1 MNNTTDDQILEA
13 MKRLA
18 NVLRE
23 AKREAGEAVVSAA
36 RKTELEAWIER
47 HEAEIDARII
57 VSNGTPS
64 ASRQALVSE
73 RYFGITTVANC
84 LAMPWLAA
92 RQLANARNELTGGA
106 EAFNLHR
113 SRRRP
118 RERRRALWP
127 PQSSG

>member
-18 NVLRE
+18 NLLRE

-64 ASRQALVSE
+64 ASRSAPPAG
-73 RYFGITTVANC
+73 RTV
-84 LAMPWLAA
+84 
-92 RQLANARNELTGGA
+92 
-106 EAFNLHR
+106 
-113 SRRRP
+113 RP
-118 RERRRALWP
+118 RPAPGRA
-127 PQSSG
+127 SGR